1 MKLSINEI
9 EVKVFDRQSK
19 GVERFSHN
27 IEGELLNDVV
37 NTGMN
42 KHFKECE
49 TLIRNE
55 ILNNYAHAVAQTFVV
70 DHLFLEVPLMIR
82 L

>member
-27 IEGELLNDVV
+27 IEGELLIEVV
-37 NTGMN
+37 NHGMN

-55 ILNNYAHAVAQTFVV
+55 ILNYYAYAVAQTFVV

>member
-19 GVERFSHN
+19 GVERFSYP
-27 IEGELLNDVV
+27 IEGELLIEVV
-37 NTGMN
+37 NHGMN

-49 TLIRNE
+49 KLIRNE
-55 ILNNYAHAVAQTFVV
+55 ILSYYAYAVAKTYVV
-70 DHLFLEVPLMIR
+70 DHLFLEAPLMIR

>member
-19 GVERFSHN
+19 GVERFSHP
-27 IEGELLNDVV
+27 IEGELLNEVV
-37 NTGMN
+37 NHGMN

-49 TLIRNE
+49 KLIINE
-55 ILNNYAHAVAQTFVV
+55 ILNYYAYAVSKTYVV

>member
-19 GVERFSHN
+19 GVERFSHP
-27 IEGELLNDVV
+27 IEGELLIEVV
-37 NTGMN
+37 NHGMN

-55 ILNNYAHAVAQTFVV
+55 IINYYAYAVAQTYVV

>member
-19 GVERFSHN
+19 GVERFSHI

-37 NTGMN
+37 NNGMN

-49 TLIRNE
+49 KLIRNE
-55 ILNNYAHAVAQTFVV
+55 ILNYYACAVAQTYVV

>member
-9 EVKVFDRQSK
+9 EVKVFDLQSK
-19 GVERFSHN
+19 GVERFSHP

-37 NTGMN
+37 NHGMN

-49 TLIRNE
+49 KLIRNE
-55 ILNNYAHAVAQTFVV
+55 ILSYYAYAVAKTYVV
-70 DHLFLEVPLMIR
+70 DHLFLEAPLMIR